1 MFGGGIHLAST
12 RSERF
17 SEQPYRERCRIIRY
31 RILYME
37 EEARRK
43 CIHEVKN
50 LIHRWSEESDLD
62 DAQIVECMVTAS
74 EEYFEEDVIEFYI
87 DMNLD

>member
-1 MFGGGIHLAST
+1 MAST
-12 RSERF
+12 RTERF
-17 SEQPYRERCRIIRY
+17 IEQPYRERCQIIRY

-37 EEARRK
+37 EEAKRK

-74 EEYFEEDVIEFYI
+74 EEYFEEDVIEFES
-87 DMNLD
+87 DMNLEEDE